1 MVYFLEFCEKEFKLV
16 NLEYLSQIKRFHKI
30 LQREFFYVKRLL
42 KLIRIQKYKNNF
54 KPRTGF
60 ENDYKSQNKKKTTI

>member
-1 MVYFLEFCEKEFKLV
+1 MEHFLITKLKFYEFLFNISCIINYRMVYFLEFCEKEFKLV

-42 KLIRIQKYKNNF
+42 KLIRI
-54 KPRTGF
+54 
-60 ENDYKSQNKKKTTI
+60 